1 MLEIADR
8 ITVLRRGKSMGT
20 VPRAGATEQS
30 LARMVVGRDVI
41 FRVDKGDALPGGAIL
56 EVQDLHVQDDR
67 DLEAVRGATFKVR
80 SGEIVALAGV
90 DGNGQTELVQAIT
103 GIRPPSSGTIEVDGI
118 DITRR
123 GVRAATA
130 AGVAHIAEDRH
141 RVGLVLP
148 FTLAE
153 NLGLRGYRKPP
164 LSKRGWL
171 DLRAFVSLARRLI
184 GAFDVRGGEP
194 ETPASALSGGNQQKL
209 CIAREIDTDPKLL
222 VAHQPTRGLDVGAT
236 EFIHGQL
243 IEQRDAGNAVL
254 LVSLESEEIRSLA
267 DRILVIY
274 EGRIV
279 AEFPPDATEEELGFA
294 MTGAYRGTSMS
305 LQAGLSRAGRAVV
318 IPLTTVVLA
327 FIAAGLVMILTGTD
341 PLGTYG
347 AIFNGTGLNWLFPW
361 VGGHARVT
369 AAEDL
374 QQTLVAT
381 APLILTGLSVAF
393 AFRVGLFNIGAQGQY
408 TVGAIVV
415 VWVATSWNGLNPVLH
430 IIISIGLAAL
440 ISAFW
445 AAIAGW
451 LKAAVGTHEV
461 ISTIML
467 NWIAIYVAQYLFQE
481 GGPLQGKQALGNPVS
496 NTIAA
501 NMHLPVFWGNPQLQG
516 LDVGI
521 FISLFAAVVFW
532 AIMHR
537 STLGYEVAR
546 RRPQPNRGPGGR
558 DQRRPQLH
566 RDDGDLRRV
575 RRTRGL
581 RRRARL
587 AVPGI
592 GR

>member
-1 MLEIADR
+1 
-8 ITVLRRGKSMGT
+8 
-20 VPRAGATEQS
+20 
-30 LARMVVGRDVI
+30 
-41 FRVDKGDALPGGAIL
+41 
-56 EVQDLHVQDDR
+56 
-67 DLEAVRGATFKVR
+67 
-80 SGEIVALAGV
+80 
-90 DGNGQTELVQAIT
+90 
-103 GIRPPSSGTIEVDGI
+103 
-118 DITRR
+118 
-123 GVRAATA
+123 
-130 AGVAHIAEDRH
+130 
-141 RVGLVLP
+141 
-148 FTLAE
+148 
-153 NLGLRGYRKPP
+153 
-164 LSKRGWL
+164 
-171 DLRAFVSLARRLI
+171 
-184 GAFDVRGGEP
+184 
-194 ETPASALSGGNQQKL
+194 
-209 CIAREIDTDPKLL
+209 
-222 VAHQPTRGLDVGAT
+222 
-236 EFIHGQL
+236 
-243 IEQRDAGNAVL
+243 
-254 LVSLESEEIRSLA
+254 
-267 DRILVIY
+267 
-274 EGRIV
+274 
-279 AEFPPDATEEELGFA
+279 
-294 MTGAYRGTSMS
+294 MS

-451 LKAAVGTHEV
+451 LKAVVGTHEV

-496 NTIAA
+496 NTIAG
-501 NMHLPVFWGNPQLQG
+501 NMHLPVFWGSPQLQG

-537 STLGYEVAR
+537 STLGYEVRAVGHN
-546 RRPQPNRGPGGR
+546 PNRGPGRR

-592 GR
+592 GRRHHRPRRSASLASRWRCWAATPRSARSSRRCCSERSRRGHRLATSTSTSLNPELAPQLTYVIEGLIVLLVSTDVIAIRLLGLPRKLGLGRARARRRSRRGARTRRPRVGCGRGARGRRAEYDDHGLTPRPVRA

>member
-1 MLEIADR
+1 
-8 ITVLRRGKSMGT
+8 
-20 VPRAGATEQS
+20 
-30 LARMVVGRDVI
+30 VV
-41 FRVDKGDALPGGAIL
+41 
-56 EVQDLHVQDDR
+56 
-67 DLEAVRGATFKVR
+67 
-80 SGEIVALAGV
+80 
-90 DGNGQTELVQAIT
+90 
-103 GIRPPSSGTIEVDGI
+103 
-118 DITRR
+118 
-123 GVRAATA
+123 
-130 AGVAHIAEDRH
+130 
-141 RVGLVLP
+141 
-148 FTLAE
+148 
-153 NLGLRGYRKPP
+153 
-164 LSKRGWL
+164 
-171 DLRAFVSLARRLI
+171 
-184 GAFDVRGGEP
+184 
-194 ETPASALSGGNQQKL
+194 
-209 CIAREIDTDPKLL
+209 
-222 VAHQPTRGLDVGAT
+222 
-236 EFIHGQL
+236 
-243 IEQRDAGNAVL
+243 
-254 LVSLESEEIRSLA
+254 
-267 DRILVIY
+267 
-274 EGRIV
+274 
-279 AEFPPDATEEELGFA
+279 
-294 MTGAYRGTSMS
+294 
-305 LQAGLSRAGRAVV
+305 
-318 IPLTTVVLA
+318 PLTTVVLA

-496 NTIAA
+496 NTIAG

-537 STLGYEVAR
+537 STLGYEVRAVGHNPTAAQGAGISVAR
-546 RRPQPNRGPGGR
+546 NYIVTMAICGAFAGLAACVDVLGWQFQVSGADITTSQVGFLGIAVALLGR
-558 DQRRPQLH
+558 NTAIGTVFAALLFGALETGTSTGNLTSTSLNPELAPQLTYVIEGLIVLLVSTDVIAI
-566 RDDGDLRRV
+566 RLLGLPRKLGWGGPEPGADLAEELEPDDPALDAAEALRPEGGV
-575 RRTRGL
+575 
-581 RRRARL
+581 
-587 AVPGI
+587 
-592 GR
+592 